1 MSFNQDLPQK
11 LGMMSDPLFLEHLRA
26 VLKQSRLLE
35 YPELSRLNTWKLG
48 GTALALLNAEC
59 EADICSTTLK
69 CLLNGVPWRVIGKGS
84 NLLMPEFWPGVLI
97 RLGKNFRRLEMVD
110 QDSSAT
116 FGAGMADATAA
127 QKLSHKGWSGLEF
140 LIGIPGTI
148 GGAVCMNAGAHGSE
162 TSDFLK
168 SVDWLDEK
176 GNWRRSNRD
185 ELNFTYRSSPF
196 DSSEKKVVL
205 RARFSLVPKNPEEVR
220 KKMAKLHAFRI
231 ERQPQKQP
239 NCGSVFRNPP
249 NEIAAELIEASGLKG
264 KIFGGMQISQKHSN
278 FMVNL
283 GGATPDDA
291 LKLIGFV
298 KDRIWI
304 DHKIELR
311 TEVHTLA

>member
-1 MSFNQDLPQK
+1 M
-11 LGMMSDPLFLEHLRA
+11 
-26 VLKQSRLLE
+26 
-35 YPELSRLNTWKLG
+35 SRLNTWKLG
-48 GTALALLNAEC
+48 GTALALLNAES
-59 EADICSTTLK
+59 EEDICSTTLK
-69 CLLNGVPWRVIGKGS
+69 CLHNGVPWRVIGKGS

-97 RLGKNFRRLEMVD
+97 RLGKNFRKLKMVD
-110 QDSSAT
+110 QDFSAT

-127 QKLSHKGWSGLEF
+127 QKLSQKGWSGLEF

-185 ELNFTYRSSPF
+185 ELNFAYRSSPF
-196 DSSEKKVVL
+196 NSSDKRVVL
-205 RARFSLVPKNPEEVR
+205 TARFSLVPKNPEEVR
-220 KKMAKLHAFRI
+220 QKMAKFHNFRI
-231 ERQPQKQP
+231 EKQPQKQP

-249 NEIAAELIEASGLKG
+249 NGIAAKLIEDSGLKG
-264 KIFGGMQISQKHSN
+264 KSFGGMQISQKHSN

-283 GGATPDDA
+283 GGATSDDA
-291 LKLIGFV
+291 LKLIEFV
-298 KDRIWI
+298 KDRIWV

>member
-1 MSFNQDLPQK
+1 MR
-11 LGMMSDPLFLEHLRA
+11 SDSLFLEHLRA
-26 VLKQSRLLE
+26 VLKQSALLE
-35 YPELSRLNTWKLG
+35 YPELGRLNTWKLG

-59 EADICSTTLK
+59 EEDICSTVQN
-69 CLLNGVPWRVIGKGS
+69 CVRDGVPWRVIGKGS
-84 NLLMPEFWPGVLI
+84 NLLMPAFWPGVLI
-97 RLGKNFRRLEMVD
+97 RLGRNFRRLEMVD
-110 QDSSAT
+110 QDFSAT

-127 QKLSHKGWSGLEF
+127 QKLSQKGWSGLEF

-176 GNWRRSNRD
+176 GDWRRSNRD
-185 ELNFTYRSSPF
+185 ELNFAYRSSPF
-196 DSSEKKVVL
+196 NSSEKSVVL
-205 RARFSLVPKNPEEVR
+205 MARFTLLSKDPEKVR
-220 KKMAKLHAFRI
+220 QKMAKFHAFRV

-249 NEIAAELIEASGLKG
+249 NGNAAKLIEASGLKG
-264 KIFGGMQISQKHSN
+264 KSFGGMQISEKHSN

-283 GGATPDDA
+283 GGATSDDA
-291 LKLIGFV
+291 VKLIEFV
-298 KDRIWI
+298 REKVWI
-304 DHKIELR
+304 DHKVELR

>member
-1 MSFNQDLPQK
+1 MK
-11 LGMMSDPLFLEHLRA
+11 SDPLFLEHLRA
-26 VLKQSRLLE
+26 ALKQSTLLE
-35 YPELSRLNTWKLG
+35 SPELSRLNTWKLG

-59 EADICSTTLK
+59 EEDICTTTQN
-69 CLLNGVPWRVIGKGS
+69 CLLDGVPWRVIGKGS

-97 RLGKNFRRLEMVD
+97 RLGKNFRRLEMVG
-110 QDSSAT
+110 QDSLAT

-127 QKLSHKGWSGLEF
+127 QKLSLKGWSGLEF

-162 TSDFLK
+162 TSDYLK

-176 GNWRRSNRD
+176 GIWRRSIRD
-185 ELNFTYRSSPF
+185 ELNFAYRSSPF
-196 DSSEKKVVL
+196 NSNEKRVVL
-205 RARFSLVPKNPEEVR
+205 KARFSLVQKNPEEVR
-220 KKMAKLHAFRI
+220 QKMMKFHTFRI
-231 ERQPQKQP
+231 DNQPQKQP

-249 NEIAAELIEASGLKG
+249 NGIAAKLIEASGLKG
-264 KIFGGMQISQKHSN
+264 KRFGGMQISQKHSN

-283 GGATPDDA
+283 GGATSDDA
-291 LKLIGFV
+291 VKLIEFV
-298 KDRIWI
+298 KDRIWV